1 MKDFQEF
8 LEWEKASLDTI
19 DVKKIY
25 IDVAG
30 GDLIAGLMLS
40 QIIYWYLPDKTGQKD
55 KLRVFHDNEN
65 WIAKTYKDW
74 WNEIRI
80 SKSQAERAIR
90 ILVNRG
96 IIEKKVF
103 KFCGEPTTHI
113 RILKDNFLRQMELA
127 KSKEN
132 EALNKRN
139 GSLLEQKTIAAKTAN
154 ESCSNSDPLTETT
167 TENNSKNTTT
177 LLSSLNA
184 NERKFLEKIQNLPMQ
199 GKFTLDSQKYCL
211 KCFREYGENK
221 TASFLRYCSNNG
233 WSWNKALNVDK
244 KYLKVRD
251 WENDSRDMES
261 DVPKVIKVDLKYRGK

>member
-1 MKDFQEF
+1 MKDFSEF

-19 DVKKIY
+19 DFKKIY
-25 IDVAG
+25 VDVAG

-80 SKSQAERAIR
+80 SKSQAERAIG

-103 KFCGEPTTHI
+103 KFYGEPTTHI

-139 GSLLEQKTIAAKTAN
+139 GSLLEQKTIVARTAN
-154 ESCSNSDPLTETT
+154 ESCSSSDPLTETT

-177 LLSSLNA
+177 SLSFLDA

-199 GKFTLDSQKYCL
+199 GKFTLDIQKYCL
-211 KCFREYGENK
+211 KCFHEYGEDK

-233 WSWNKALNVDK
+233 WSWKKALNVDK

-251 WENDSRDMES
+251 WENDNKDMES
-261 DVPKVIKVDLKYRGK
+261 DTPKVIMMDMFYRGK